1 MNNHF
6 KIKCA
11 HSTVCSPLIL
21 AGVLF
26 HSSVAFAD
34 TSAACV
40 ANGGTNCPSGA
51 NTISNILPDVVSTIT
66 IPAGSCVAGSV
77 TDVNVSLDIAHTWVG
92 DLDVT
97 LVGPGNVSQSILLD
111 RPGRPPAGPGLG
123 CSSNDVNAIFDD
135 ASAIPAENECAAA
148 PPAIAGTVSPS
159 TPLSAFNG
167 GNGDGA
173 WTLTI
178 HDNFGGDNGELN
190 DWSLDIACTA
200 PMQVIPVFSLW
211 GLLSLIGAL
220 GLGGRYAVRRRKK
233 VTP

>member
-1 MNNHF
+1 MKKLLNSNY
-6 KIKCA
+6 A
-11 HSTVCSPLIL
+11 LSTVCSPLIL
-21 AGVLF
+21 AGVLVLY
-26 HSSVAFAD
+26 SNPALAD

-40 ANGGTNCPSGA
+40 ADGGTNCSTA
-51 NTISNILPDVVSTIT
+51 IPDNDINGMSSTIT
-66 IPAGSCVAGSV
+66 IPAGSCVAGTV

-97 LVGPGNVSQSILLD
+97 LMSPANVAQSILLD
-111 RPGRPPAGPGLG
+111 RPGVPVSTFG
-123 CSSNDVNAIFDD
+123 CSGNDINALFDD
-135 ASAIPAENECAAA
+135 ASATPAEGVCGAGT
-148 PPAIAGTVSPS
+148 PTIAGTFSPT
-159 TPLSAFNG
+159 TPLAAFNG
-167 GNGDGA
+167 GNGDGV

-178 HDNFGGDNGELN
+178 ADNAGGDTGRLN

-200 PMQVIPVFSLW
+200 PMQAIPVFSLW